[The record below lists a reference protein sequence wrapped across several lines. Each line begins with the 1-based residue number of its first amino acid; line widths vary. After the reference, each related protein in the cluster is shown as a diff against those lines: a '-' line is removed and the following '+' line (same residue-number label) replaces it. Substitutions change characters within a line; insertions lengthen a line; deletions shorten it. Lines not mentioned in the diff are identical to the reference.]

1 MKESEAGVDLVLLAT
16 LIDWLEKPPP
26 VFVTTEKQK
35 NQSHLVRS
43 VFPLLRASYRK
54 LPGISDW
61 LTALFAPVLIGWGNC
76 FGIGFSRAI

>member
-16 LIDWLEKPPP
+16 LIDWLEKTPPD
-26 VFVTTEKQK
+26 FVTTEKQK
-35 NQSHLVRS
+35 KPIAPCALS
-43 VFPLLRASYRK
+43 VSLASSK
-54 LPGISDW
+54 LQEIARNSDW